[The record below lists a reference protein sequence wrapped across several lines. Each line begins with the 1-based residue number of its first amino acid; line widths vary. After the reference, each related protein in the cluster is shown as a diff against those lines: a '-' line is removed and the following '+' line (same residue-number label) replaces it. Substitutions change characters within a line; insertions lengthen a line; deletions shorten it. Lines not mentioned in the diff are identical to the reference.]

1 MSEGNAAGPFPQ
13 SLFTKLTYADE
24 VVLAPTIG
32 SYVVNTFSA
41 NSLFDPDVTGVGHQ
55 PAYYDT
61 LCGAPGTQAPYA
73 QYCVNGCA
81 MDVLF
86 RNISNF
92 SVAVAVSFQPPTGTA
107 PTTLSEARESPTTTV
122 MILGQVGSANAM
134 GQIKSYRNMRDLLGV
149 KDIADNQHATA
160 SYNTNPV
167 ARAYAS
173 IIAFNLDGSITG
185 DIKAEVRAT
194 YFTKF
199 SYLNKIAQS

>member
-24 VVLAPTIG
+24 IALAPTIG
-32 SYVVNTFSA
+32 SYSVNTFSA

-61 LCGAPGTQAPYA
+61 LCGASGTNAPYA

-86 RNISNF
+86 RNLSNF
-92 SVAVAVSFQPPTGTA
+92 SVAVAVSFQFPGGTA
-107 PTTLSEARESPTTTV
+107 PIIFSEARESPTIIV

-134 GQIKSYRNMRDLLGV
+134 GQIKFYRNMRDLLGV
-149 KDIADNQHATA
+149 KDIADNQHATVA
-160 SYNTNPV
+160 YNANPV

-173 IIAFNLDGSITG
+173 IVVYNLDGTVTG
-185 DIKAEVRAT
+185 DIYAEVRAT

-199 SYLNKIAQS
+199 FYLNKVSQS